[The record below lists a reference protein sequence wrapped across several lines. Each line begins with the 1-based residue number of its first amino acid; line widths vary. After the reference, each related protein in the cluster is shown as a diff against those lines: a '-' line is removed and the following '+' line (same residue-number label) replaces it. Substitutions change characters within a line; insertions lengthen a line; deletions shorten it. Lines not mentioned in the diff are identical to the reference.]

1 MEGKKVEIYTGTQ
14 MVPKKH
20 AKIISQQL
28 RKLGSKTP
36 SGLKISKDRSLANL
50 LYLAC
55 GGGKYS
61 LKVEKILTIGN
72 SEFCLDEKGIKDLCK
87 KSITRSLSA

>member
-1 MEGKKVEIYTGTQ
+1 MENYTYTQ

-36 SGLKISKDRSLANL
+36 SALKISKDRSLANL

-61 LKVEKILTIGN
+61 LKVEQILTIGN
-72 SEFCLDEKGIKDLCK
+72 SEFCLDESGINELCK
-87 KSITRSLSA
+87 RSITRKT